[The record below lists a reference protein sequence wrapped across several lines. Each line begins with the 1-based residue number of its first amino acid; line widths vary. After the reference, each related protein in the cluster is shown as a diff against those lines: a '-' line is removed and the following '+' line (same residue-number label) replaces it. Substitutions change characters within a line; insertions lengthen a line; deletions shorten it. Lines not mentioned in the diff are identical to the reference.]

1 MATKTTNYNL
11 TKPDLED
18 YADIRV
24 LNANMDIIDSEMK
37 AIAKLAQN
45 NTGSGGEQVDLS
57 DYALKTQLDN
67 YLPLTGGNC
76 SGMIT
81 INGKEVMLK
90 EPTKQGTTKN
100 NEPSFWKTYLP
111 DGRVM
116 FKVTT
121 KGQKVLTLPVVMA
134 NTQYT
139 VIQCDNSII
148 TPDIPN
154 QGTDYS
160 TTDSTIAYICNRGIS
175 DKTTT
180 SFKLWNVCRVGNTE
194 YKSAGWDN
202 YRGYTQGVG
211 GCDAIIIGWEA

>member
-76 SGMIT
+76 TGMIT

-116 FKVTT
+116 FKI
-121 KGQKVLTLPVVMA
+121 KIGSQKVATLPVTMA

-139 VIQCDNSII
+139 VIQCDNTIQLDD
-148 TPDIPN
+148 TGN
-154 QGTDYS
+154 VVGDYE
-160 TTDSTIAYICNRGIS
+160 AYVVNRGIS
-175 DKTTT
+175 EKTTT
-180 SFKLWNVCRVGNTE
+180 SFKLWSVVQIANTT
-194 YKSAGWDN
+194 YKQSGWDN
-202 YRGYTQGVG
+202 YRGTHKYVG
-211 GCDAIIIGWEA
+211 TVDAIIIGWEA